1 MPQLISGGRQMISA
15 KKLLPVLAAVI
26 IAVILSFSVSA
37 DEVISAPG
45 GEVSDYDG
53 LIAALGGDD
62 AVFVK
67 KNDAGK
73 VLYITL
79 RADIK
84 LEKPVHLTEGDYCLS
99 GAGVTVT
106 AAFDNDSMIILGGE
120 KKATLAVGNAES
132 TDSDSIIF
140 DGGSDS
146 GRSTEGSVFRV
157 SADSELS
164 VYTGTVIKNSLTTV
178 CGAAVYSEGTVTFY
192 GGKIENCRSTGSGG
206 AFFNKGKLFL
216 AAGSISDGSA
226 EFGGAVYNEGTADLI
241 GTEITSCTATKGGA
255 VFSSGTLNFTSSS
268 VTGCKAAEGAGVYSS
283 GNVTFAGGQITDCTS
298 TGNGGAVYNSGNAA
312 FSGTYFSDNSAQNG
326 GTLYNSSIAEMSD
339 GSMYTGTAVSC
350 GGNIYNGD
358 GASLVITSGSVGRG
372 EAVYGGGIYNLGTL
386 VVGGGGF
393 TLNKADAGQ
402 AILNAGKL
410 TFNQFPYIDSKN
422 DVFILDGHPAEI
434 ESEMKAELIAVLT
447 PGTEKDG
454 VYSPLYSEDIVLIDG
469 EFAAISYVKFKITPD
484 GENEWILSFDGR
496 ISKKLPVYYS
506 AWFWIVIVAVYAAL
520 ITGIVFAVRFCDKK
534 RKAPVKAAKA

>member
-1 MPQLISGGRQMISA
+1 MISA
-15 KKLLPVLAAVI
+15 KKLIPLFAAAVL
-26 IAVILSFSVSA
+26 AVILSFTASA

-53 LIAALGGDD
+53 LIAALGGDG

-67 KNDAGK
+67 KNDDGK
-73 VLYITL
+73 VIYITL

-84 LEKPVHLTEGDYCLS
+84 LEKPIHLTEGEYFLS

-106 AAFDNDSMIILGGE
+106 AAFDNDSMIIVGGE
-120 KKATLAVGNAES
+120 KKAALAVGNAES
-132 TDSDSIIF
+132 TENDSINNSINDSIIF

-146 GRSTEGSVFRV
+146 GRSTEGPVFRV
-157 SADSELS
+157 SSGSELS
-164 VYTGTVIKNSLTTV
+164 VCTGTVIKNCLTTV
-178 CGAAVYSEGTVTFY
+178 CGAAVYSEGTVAFY
-192 GGKIENCRSTGSGG
+192 GGTVENCRSTGSGG

-216 AAGSISDGSA
+216 AGGSISGGSA

-241 GTEITSCTATKGGA
+241 GTGISACTATKGGA

-268 VTGCKAAEGAGVYSS
+268 VTGCKAGEGAGVYSS
-283 GNVTFAGGQITDCTS
+283 GNVTFVGGQITDCVS

-326 GTLYNSSIAEMSD
+326 GTLYNSSTAEISD
-339 GSMYTGTAVSC
+339 GSMYSGTAASC
-350 GGNIYNGD
+350 GGNIYNSD
-358 GASLVITSGSVGRG
+358 NSSLAVSGGSIGRG
-372 EAVYGGGIYNLGTL
+372 KAVYGGGIFNLGTL
-386 VVGGGGF
+386 TVGGGGF
-393 TLNKADAGQ
+393 TLNKAEAGQ

-410 TFNQFPYIDSKN
+410 IFNRFPYIDAKN
-422 DVFILDGHPAEI
+422 DVFILSGHPAEI

-447 PGTEKDG
+447 PGTENSG
-454 VYSPLYSEDIVLIDG
+454 VYSPLYSEDAVLIDG
-469 EFAAISYVKFKITPD
+469 EFAAISYVKFKISPD

-506 AWFWIVIVAVYAAL
+506 AWFWTVIVAVYAAL
-520 ITGIVFAVRFCDKK
+520 IAGTVFAVRLYDKK
-534 RKAPVKAAKA
+534 RKAPGKAAKA